1 MNRTPD
7 QAIIISGRDYRENDR
22 LVRLFTLEHGSLT
35 ALARGAKRS
44 LKRFC
49 GTLEPCSRI
58 RVELTVPEEGL
69 AILHSAEIIAS
80 QPALRQELERFAHA
94 SYACELA
101 DRFLA
106 EHLPNPR
113 LFRLLASYLE
123 YVGQDAAGEGA
134 RSGSAAP
141 LDHPLASGRRLYE
154 INLLNILGYRPDL
167 SSPLTTSTLAPQTVA
182 RLQRCLTTGR
192 FGIVAFSPQE
202 LVEAGSLLD
211 RTLASHLDRPLK
223 SLEFLREITAM

>member
-1 MNRTPD
+1 VSRVLD

-22 LVRLFTLEHGSLT
+22 LVRLFTLGHGPLT

-58 RVELTVPEEGL
+58 GVELAVPEEGL
-69 AILHSAEIIAS
+69 AILYSAEIIAS
-80 QPALRQELERFAHA
+80 HPALRRELERFAHA

-113 LFRLLASYLE
+113 LFRLLAMYLE
-123 YVGQDAAGEGA
+123 FLGQ
-134 RSGSAAP
+134 AAP
-141 LDHPLASGRRLYE
+141 GSEDPVADARHGGHVLGSGRRFYE

-167 SSPLTTSTLAPQTVA
+167 SSPLATGMLSPLTAQL
-182 RLQRCLTTGR
+182 LQQCQASGR
-192 FGIVAFSPQE
+192 FGAVTFSPHE
-202 LVEAGSLLD
+202 LAEAGSLLD

-223 SLEFLREITAM
+223 SLEFMREVCIM